1 MNTTILL
8 FGLIGLSE
16 NYLGTRGDLGWKNEN
31 APVKVAL
38 PQPTFVTEALRK

>member
-38 PQPTFVTEALRK
+38 PKPTFCNRSITK